1 MSVKKVFPGWKRK
14 WRLIMLVLIGFLP
27 SLSQA
32 EVDIFGY
39 YENRFFLVHYRDY
52 QWQDFSDKFKLGDYN
67 RLRLNLKAKPSD
79 RVTLNV
85 AVDFFTFHGIMKA
98 PLGIYGGEADPGS
111 AGNTEKISLDRAYVD
126 LYFKRFDIS
135 IGKQRVAMG
144 VSYLWAPLDLF
155 NRINIFEPK
164 EEKPGANA
172 VKVYF
177 PLGKTSHL
185 TGVFAPESDFASSKS
200 ALRAKIQLFGVDMAI
215 TWMHNGPL
223 DMSVYGVDIRGENFI
238 GWWLEGGVFVNSV
251 EEYYK
256 IVAGFDY
263 TFPIGTGIYWLNEYF
278 YDSSGQT
285 DSAFYDYTLLAE
297 GNRFTL
303 GRSYYFSMLRYQAS
317 DFISL
322 MISYI
327 ANWGDGS
334 FMISPV
340 FSYDLF
346 QNVSLAAGFYFPLG
360 SESGEFNSRN
370 TDLFFVW
377 LKINF

>member
-1 MSVKKVFPGWKRK
+1 MIIKKATPGWRRK
-14 WRLIMLVLIGFLP
+14 WWLIVLALLGIIRSP
-27 SLSQA
+27 SYA

-52 QWQDFSDKFKLGDYN
+52 HWDDFSDKFKLGDYN

-79 RVTLNV
+79 KVILNV

-98 PLGIYGGEADPGS
+98 PLGIYGEGTDPGN
-111 AGNTEKISLDRAYVD
+111 GVDTEKISLDRAYVD
-126 LYFKRFDIS
+126 LYFKHLDIS
-135 IGKQRVAMG
+135 VGKQRVAMG

-172 VKVYF
+172 VKVYI
-177 PLGKTSHL
+177 PLGKSSHI
-185 TGVFAPESDFASSKS
+185 TGVFAPESDFSSSKS
-200 ALRAKIQLFGVDMAI
+200 ALRAKTQLLGVDMAL

-223 DMSVYGVDIRGENFI
+223 DTSVYGIDLRGETLI
-238 GWWLEGGVFVNSV
+238 GWWLEGGYFVNPV
-251 EEYYK
+251 DEFYK
-256 IVAGFDY
+256 IVVGFDY
-263 TFPIGTGIYWLNEYF
+263 TFPIGNGLYWLNEYF

-285 DSAFYDYTLLAE
+285 DHSFYDYTLLAE
-297 GNRFTL
+297 GDRFTL

-317 DFISL
+317 NFISL

-334 FMISPV
+334 YMISPV

-346 QNVSLAAGFYFPLG
+346 QNVSLSAGFYFPLG
-360 SESGEFNSRN
+360 SESGEFNSRK
-370 TDLFFVW
+370 TDLFFIW